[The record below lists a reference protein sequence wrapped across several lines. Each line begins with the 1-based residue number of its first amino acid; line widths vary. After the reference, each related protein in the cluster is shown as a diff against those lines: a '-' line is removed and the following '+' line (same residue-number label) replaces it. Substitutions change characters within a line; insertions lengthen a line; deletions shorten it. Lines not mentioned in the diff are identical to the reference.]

1 MVITWRAGRETRSS
15 QACRAMVSLRPG
27 SPRGRQRSSPKWIHH
42 RSQSAVMVASWRYS
56 ASGVRPPASTRWKRP
71 RRAMACS
78 ASSIKS
84 RAATRVS
91 SSASW
96 RCQLQGCSGVMS
108 YLVAPLVFGAV
119 KQPVGRGGP
128 PAAGGIAVDG
138 FGALAP
144 QVENGVHDS
153 PGPLDLVKANEQAA
167 VSLDDVQQQGLVGVR
182 KGFVLGAAGGDEPA
196 GAGVHLQPGLL
207 AVEFDVSGLVG
218 LDGEH
223 DR

>member
-56 ASGVRPPASTRWKRP
+56 ASGVRPPASTRWKSP

-84 RAATRVS
+84 RAATRAS

-138 FGALAP
+138 FAALAP
-144 QVENGVHDS
+144 QVGTGGHDS
-153 PGPLDLVKANEQAA
+153 PGAVDRDKASEQDA
-167 VSLDDVQQQGLVGVR
+167 VSPDDDQQQGHV
-182 KGFVLGAAGGDEPA
+182 VLRTSYA
-196 GAGVHLQPGLL
+196 
-207 AVEFDVSGLVG
+207 
-218 LDGEH
+218 
-223 DR
+223 